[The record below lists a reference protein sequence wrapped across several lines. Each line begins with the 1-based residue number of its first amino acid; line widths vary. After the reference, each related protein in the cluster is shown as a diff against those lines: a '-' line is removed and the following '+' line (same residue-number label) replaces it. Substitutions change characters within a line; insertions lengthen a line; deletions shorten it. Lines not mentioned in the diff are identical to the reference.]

1 MQKLAKKIQDA
12 EKAGKEQTHKM
23 NYFINLMADNS
34 EKLVKELEKIPYV
47 FVNGERSS
55 FAELIQ
61 K

>member
-1 MQKLAKKIQDA
+1 
-12 EKAGKEQTHKM
+12 M
-23 NYFINLMADNS
+23 NYLLNLMADNS

>member
-1 MQKLAKKIQDA
+1 MQRLAKKIQDA
-12 EKAGKEQTHKM
+12 EKAGKEQTQKM
-23 NYFINLMADNS
+23 NYLINLMADNS